1 MEKDMSVR
9 PSMHPPSPSEESV
22 CVHGVWAGYNGRPA
36 LEDIDLCLSR
46 GNMVGLVGPNG
57 SGKSTL
63 IKVVLGL
70 VRPWRGEVTVF
81 GRPVDRMRTR
91 VAYTPQAEL
100 VDWQF
105 PVTVAEVVMMG
116 RYGRLGP
123 LRRPRRQDRLAV
135 EQSLERVG
143 IEGLADRQIGE
154 LSGGQQ
160 QRMLVARALA
170 QEPEVLLLD
179 EPMVALDATSQ
190 HELLTLFEEL
200 REQGKTLLVATHD
213 LTCVAESFDAGL
225 LLNRRVVA
233 YGPPTEIFTE
243 ERLNEAYGSHMM
255 LLPMGERLYGVHH
268 RYG

>member
-1 MEKDMSVR
+1 
-9 PSMHPPSPSEESV
+9 MHPESSSEEAV

-36 LEDIDLCLSR
+36 LEGIDLCLSR
-46 GNMVGLVGPNG
+46 ASMVGLVGPNG

-70 VRPWRGEVTVF
+70 IRPWRGEVAVL
-81 GRPVDRMRTR
+81 GQPVDRVRKW

-105 PVTVAEVVMMG
+105 PVTVADVVTMG
-116 RYGRLGP
+116 RFGRLGP
-123 LRRPRRQDRLAV
+123 LRRPRREDHLAV
-135 EQSLERVG
+135 QQSLERVG
-143 IEGLADRQIGE
+143 LEGLAGRQIGE

-170 QEPEVLLLD
+170 QEPDVLLLD
-179 EPMVALDATSQ
+179 EPMVGLDATSQ

-200 REQGKTLLVATHD
+200 REQGKTLLIATHD
-213 LTCVAESFDAGL
+213 LTCVAECFDAAL

-233 YGPPTEIFTE
+233 YGPPAEIFTE
-243 ERLNEAYGSHMM
+243 ELLNEAYGSHMM
-255 LLPMGERLYGVHH
+255 LLPIGEGVYGVHH
-268 RYG
+268 RYA

>member
-1 MEKDMSVR
+1 MEDVMSTATHKHTV
-9 PSMHPPSPSEESV
+9 SLGEEAV
-22 CVHGVWAGYNGRPA
+22 CIHGVWAGYDGRPA
-36 LEDIDLCLSR
+36 LEDIDLCLSPAS
-46 GNMVGLVGPNG
+46 MVGLVGPNG

-81 GRPVDRMRTR
+81 GQPVDRVRKR

-105 PVTVAEVVMMG
+105 PVSVADVVLMG
-116 RYGRLGP
+116 RYSRLGP
-123 LRRPRRQDRLAV
+123 LRRPRREDRLAV
-135 EQSLERVG
+135 QQSLARVG

-170 QEPEVLLLD
+170 QEPDVLLLD
-179 EPMVALDATSQ
+179 EPMVGLDATSQ
-190 HELLTLFEEL
+190 HELLALFEEL
-200 REQGKTLLVATHD
+200 REQGKTLLIATHD
-213 LTCVAESFDAGL
+213 LTCVAECFDAAL

-233 YGPPTEIFTE
+233 YGPPAKVFSEDL
-243 ERLNEAYGSHMM
+243 LNEAYGSHMM

-268 RYG
+268 RYA

>member
-1 MEKDMSVR
+1 MTTATHKHAASSSKEA
-9 PSMHPPSPSEESV
+9 V
-22 CVHGVWAGYNGRPA
+22 CIHRLWAGYDGQPA
-36 LEDIDLCLSR
+36 LEDIDLCLLSAS
-46 GNMVGLVGPNG
+46 MVGLVGPNG

-81 GRPVDRMRTR
+81 GRPVDRVRKR

-105 PVTVAEVVMMG
+105 PVTVADVVLMG

-123 LRRPRRQDRLAV
+123 LRRPRPEDRLAV
-135 EQSLERVG
+135 QRSLERVG
-143 IEGLADRQIGE
+143 IEGLAGRQIGE

-170 QEPEVLLLD
+170 QEPDVLLLD
-179 EPMVALDATSQ
+179 EPMVGLDATSQ

-200 REQGKTLLVATHD
+200 RDQGKTLLIATHD
-213 LTCVAESFDAGL
+213 LTCVAECFDVAL

-233 YGPPTEIFTE
+233 YGPPEEIFTE
-243 ERLNEAYGSHMM
+243 ELLNEAYGSHMM
-255 LLPMGERLYGVHH
+255 LLPMGERVYGVHH
-268 RYG
+268 RYA